1 MRAFLSPKIKAIAIA
16 PPTLIERDTITGS
29 DFNPPS
35 PPLQTNTQQYSSVL
49 LTAKKTQINRHK
61 TNHKQS

>member
-1 MRAFLSPKIKAIAIA
+1 MRAFLYPKIKAIVIA

-35 PPLQTNTQQYSSVL
+35 LSLQNNTQQYSSVL
-49 LTAKKTQINRHK
+49 LTAKNSNQPTQD
-61 TNHKQS
+61 